1 MNQRTL
7 KKEYIFEGKGLHTGK
22 YSRVLFRP
30 APSGTGIVFV
40 RTDLGG
46 AEIPAVASSVVSTRR
61 STILSNGHGARVG
74 TVEHALSALTG
85 LGVDNAYIDVNCREM
100 PILDGSAAPY
110 VAAIAPDGVQ
120 EQDVPR
126 IWVEVP
132 HEILVRNEKSGAWIK
147 IVPAAEPSV
156 QITIDYNSK
165 VLEAQTVRFDSSS
178 DYAAEVAPCRTFCF
192 LHEVLPLL
200 CLGLARG
207 GDVGNAIVVVEKPM
221 KRWQARLM
229 ARVLGKSAPEVVS
242 SGYLCDPELRFP
254 DECARHKLLDIL
266 GDLRLCGGFLKARVE
281 AYKPGHALNTRA
293 AKEIFNKV

>member
-1 MNQRTL
+1 MGEL
-7 KKEYIFEGKGLHTGK
+7 KG
-22 YSRVLFRP
+22 RDVVLFV
-30 APSGTGIVFV
+30 ADKEKISPS
-40 RTDLGG
+40 D
-46 AEIPAVASSVVSTRR
+46 
-61 STILSNGHGARVG
+61 
-74 TVEHALSALTG
+74 
-85 LGVDNAYIDVNCREM
+85 
-100 PILDGSAAPY
+100 
-110 VAAIAPDGVQ
+110 
-120 EQDVPR
+120 
-126 IWVEVP
+126 
-132 HEILVRNEKSGAWIK
+132 
-147 IVPAAEPSV
+147 EPSV
-156 QITIDYNSK
+156 ELTIDFPSK
-165 VLEAQTVRFDSSS
+165 VLCKQTVRSDAST
-178 DYAAEVAPCRTFCF
+178 DYASQIAPCRTFCF

-229 ARVLGKSAPEVVS
+229 ARLLGKSAPEVVS